1 MISMGCS
8 GKKIKIKSR
17 IFVGIVKFR
26 IPGSMTDSGSYAGR
40 FPHRFLV
47 HVRGMWKKM
56 CFSHRSGESDVGP
69 LIYCAVL
76 TA

>member
-47 HVRGMWKKM
+47 HDGGYGKK
-56 CFSHRSGESDVGP
+56 
-69 LIYCAVL
+69 CALRTDQGKVML
-76 TA
+76 DH

>member
-26 IPGSMTDSGSYAGR
+26 IPGSMADSGSYAGR

-47 HVRGMWKKM
+47 HDGGTEKNVLSAPIRGK
-56 CFSHRSGESDVGP
+56 
-69 LIYCAVL
+69 
-76 TA
+76 